1 MSDIVSTMQHLI
13 DTLNECTVAYDAG
26 KPIISDKEW
35 DDLYFHLLD
44 LERESDI
51 ILENSPT
58 QIVYYESVSSLNKV
72 AHNHKMLSLEKT
84 KDIDVIKSF
93 VGNKDYLA
101 MCKMDG
107 LTCSLTYRG
116 GKLVAAE
123 TRGNGIVGE
132 DILHNAMVIPSIPKR
147 IRYQDELVVD
157 GEIIC
162 TLHDFEMFASEYKN
176 PRNFAAGSI
185 RLLDA
190 KECAK
195 RHLTYVAWD
204 VLKGYPQLDTVMDKL
219 NQLVFEHFEVVPWEK
234 GDPEKCIESLKLTAT
249 SLGYPIDGCV
259 FKFNDIA
266 YGQSLGETSHH
277 FKNAMAYKFY
287 DETYIS
293 YLRDIEWTMGRTGIL
308 TPVAIFDPIDIDG
321 STVERASLHNISVM
335 EETLACL
342 YEEGCK
348 KLPIKGQQLEVYK
361 ANMIIPQ
368 IAYVSTDN
376 LDMTKLESLSIP
388 STCPIC
394 GGATTR
400 RTDNNST
407 VLYCTNPS
415 CEGKLINRLDHFC
428 GKKGLDIKGLSK
440 ATLEKLINLNWVS
453 DYVSLFE
460 LSNFEKEWVSLP
472 GFGSKSVNNI
482 LTAINESRH
491 CELHQFIA
499 ALGIPLI
506 GTSAS
511 KTLVQYFPTWD
522 EFIAAVENKYHFYD
536 IDGFGY
542 EMHSALSSFDYTEA
556 KVLAGS
562 YLTFDSITTTTPVQ
576 QSLEGLTFVITGKL
590 QHFKNRDAIKNLIE
604 ERGGKVVGSVSKN
617 TNYLINNDITS
628 TSSKNRTAQSLNIPI
643 VSEEMFIETFG
654 IND

>member
-1 MSDIVSTMQHLI
+1 MRDII
-13 DTLNECTVAYDAG
+13 DYLNRCTVAYDKG
-26 KPIISDKEW
+26 EPIISDQAW
-35 DDLYFHLLD
+35 DKIYFDLLD
-44 LERESDI
+44 MEHKTGTVYPD
-51 ILENSPT
+51 SPT
-58 QIVYYESVSSLNKV
+58 QKVYYETVSSLNKV
-72 AHNHKMLSLEKT
+72 THNHKMLSLEKT
-84 KDIDVIKSF
+84 KDIDEIRSF
-93 VGNKDYLA
+93 VGKKDFLA

-107 LTCSLTYRG
+107 LTCSLTYRN

-162 TLHDFEMFASEYKN
+162 TYDDFEMFASDYKN

-190 KECAK
+190 KECEK

-204 VLKGYPQLDTVMDKL
+204 VLTGYPDSDTLMDKL
-219 NQLVFEHFEVVPWEK
+219 IQLTFEHFTVVPWEK
-234 GDPEKCIESLKLTAT
+234 GDVEDCIKSLTDTAA

-277 FKNAMAYKFY
+277 FKNAMAYKFF
-287 DETYIS
+287 DETYSS

-308 TPVAIFDPIDIDG
+308 TPVAIFDPIDMDG

-342 YEEGCK
+342 DLEGFE
-348 KLPIKGQQLEVYK
+348 KLPIKGQRVEVYK

-368 IAYVSTDN
+368 IAFVSTDE
-376 LDMTKLESLSIP
+376 LDLTKAESIP
-388 STCPIC
+388 VPSVCPVC
-394 GGATTR
+394 GGITER

-407 VLYCTNPS
+407 VLYCTNLA

-440 ATLEKLINLNWVS
+440 ATLEKLINLGWVS
-453 DYVSLFE
+453 NYVDLFNLGLYE
-460 LSNFEKEWVSLP
+460 TEWVQLA
-472 GFGSKSVNNI
+472 GFGEKSVANI
-482 LTAINESRH
+482 LNAIEASRH
-491 CELHQFIA
+491 CDLAQFIA

-511 KTLVQYFPTWD
+511 KDLIKHFSSWND
-522 EFIAAVENKYHFYD
+522 FITAIETGYHFYD
-536 IDGFGY
+536 INGFGY
-542 EMHSALSSFDYTEA
+542 EMHSSLTSFNYDEA
-556 KVLAGS
+556 KILAND
-562 YLTFDSITTTTPVQ
+562 YLLFNSIAEEENTTA
-576 QSLEGLTFVITGKL
+576 SLDGLTFVITGKVAR
-590 QHFKNRDAIKNLIE
+590 FKNRDEIKALIE
-604 ERGGKVVGSVSKN
+604 KMGGKVASSVSKN
-617 TNYLINNDITS
+617 TDYLINNDVTS
-628 TSSKNRTAQSLNIPI
+628 TSSKNKTAQSLNIPI
-643 VSEEMFIETFG
+643 ISEATFIETFG
-654 IND
+654 II

>member
-1 MSDIVSTMQHLI
+1 MKVMQDLV
-13 DTLNECTVAYDAG
+13 DLLNRATTAYDEG
-26 KPIISDKEW
+26 NPIMSDKEW
-35 DDLYFHLLD
+35 DKLYFELLKM
-44 LERESDI
+44 EENTGI
-51 ILENSPT
+51 ILNNSPT
-58 QIVYYESVSSLNKV
+58 QVIHYESVNALNKV
-72 AHNHKMLSLEKT
+72 VHNHKMLSLEKT

-93 VGNKDYLA
+93 LGKEDYLA

-123 TRGNGIVGE
+123 TRGNGIIGE

-147 IRYQDELVVD
+147 IAYHDELVVD

-162 TLHDFEMFASEYKN
+162 TWNDFEIFASDYKN

-185 RLLDA
+185 RLLDSR
-190 KECAK
+190 ECAQ

-204 VLKGYPQLDTVMDKL
+204 VLKGYPQLDTLMDKL
-219 NQLVFEHFEVVPWEK
+219 NQLVSEHFVVVPWEK
-234 GDPEKCIESLKLTAT
+234 GDPEKCVESLKLTAAT
-249 SLGYPIDGCV
+249 LRYPIDGCV

-266 YGQSLGETSHH
+266 YGKSLGETSHH

-287 DETYIS
+287 DETYVS
-293 YLRDIEWTMGRTGIL
+293 YLQGIEWTMGRTGVL
-308 TPVAIFDPIDIDG
+308 TPVAVFDPIDIDG

-335 EETLACL
+335 FDTLKCL
-342 YEEGCK
+342 PSLNG
-348 KLPIKGQQLEVYK
+348 LSPIRGQSVEVFK

-368 IAYVSTDN
+368 ISSSSLDN
-376 LDMTKLESLSIP
+376 LKEEEWDFIQIP
-388 STCPIC
+388 IKCPVC
-394 GGATTR
+394 GGETQH

-407 VLYCTNPS
+407 VLYCANPA

-453 DYVSLFE
+453 DYISLFE
-460 LSNFEKEWVSLP
+460 LQQYEKEWISLP
-472 GFGSKSVNNI
+472 GFGAKSVSNI
-482 LTAINESRH
+482 LTAIDSSRQ

-511 KTLVQYFPTWD
+511 KTLTQYLSTWD
-522 EFIAAVENKYHFYD
+522 EFIAAVESGYHFYD

-542 EMHSALSSFDYTEA
+542 EMHSALSSFDYNEA
-556 KVLAGS
+556 KILADK
-562 YLTFDSITTTTPVQ
+562 YLNINSIIVDNTPKQ
-576 QSLEGLTFVITGKL
+576 QSLDGLTFVITGKL
-590 QHFKNRDAIKNLIE
+590 QHFKNRDSIKETIE
-604 ERGGKVVGSVSKN
+604 SLGGKVVGSVSKN
-617 TNYLINNDITS
+617 TSYLINNDSAS
-628 TSSKNRTAQSLNIPI
+628 TSSKNRTAQSLGIPI
-643 VSEEMFIETFG
+643 LTEETFIETFG
-654 IND
+654 INS